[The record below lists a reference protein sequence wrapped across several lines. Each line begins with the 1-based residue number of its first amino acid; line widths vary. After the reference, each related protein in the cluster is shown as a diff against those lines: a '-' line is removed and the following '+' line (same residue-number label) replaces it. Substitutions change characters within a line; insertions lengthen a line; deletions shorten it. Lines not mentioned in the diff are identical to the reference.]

1 MHHRRSAEALAL
13 LSKSQAAI
21 VRLAP
26 SQVPQVHSECWLESA
41 VAMMAHSE
49 GRYEKPRSELNN
61 VNAQVRPV
69 T

>member
-1 MHHRRSAEALAL
+1 M
-13 LSKSQAAI
+13 SQAAI

-26 SQVPQVHSECWLESA
+26 SQVPQVHSECWLELA